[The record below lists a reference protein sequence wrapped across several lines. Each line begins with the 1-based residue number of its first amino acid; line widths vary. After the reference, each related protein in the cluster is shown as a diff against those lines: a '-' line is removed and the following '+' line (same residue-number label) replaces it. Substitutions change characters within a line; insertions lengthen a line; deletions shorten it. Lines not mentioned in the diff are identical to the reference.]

1 MNRRM
6 FISSVTRF
14 IGLMGISS
22 LFPYHATSAGKAQP
36 PAERHKN
43 SRDIHHLSLRTIASM
58 KLHHSGERFINPFS
72 NVDYGNIWRLL
83 RWKLF
88 STNHFKYLYKHEQVL
103 PVSIDWKNVNTS
115 SGVSITFLK
124 HASALIRY
132 MEKTLIVDPV
142 FFGFFPFIKDFSP
155 IAFDLKAMPQ
165 PDVVLITHGHYDHL
179 DKPSLARLNK
189 KAYIISPLGYAP
201 IFREL
206 GFRRTAELDWFETVV
221 WDNLEITL
229 LPCNHWS
236 MRSPIAG
243 PNRSLWGSFLIRG
256 ISGGPSIFISGDTGY
271 FTGFREIG
279 TEFHIDLAVFNL
291 GAYEP
296 RWFMAPSHLNPAEA
310 AQAFVDLKAQQLIVV
325 HWGTFRLGD
334 EPVYLPPIQMAE
346 QMHKRGLSDKLI
358 HLPHGKTY
366 TLRG

>member
-1 MNRRM
+1 MPQ
-6 FISSVTRF
+6 SSSNT
-14 IGLMGISS
+14 GL
-22 LFPYHATSAGKAQP
+22 
-36 PAERHKN
+36 
-43 SRDIHHLSLRTIASM
+43 
-58 KLHHSGERFINPFS
+58 
-72 NVDYGNIWRLL
+72 
-83 RWKLF
+83 
-88 STNHFKYLYKHEQVL
+88 
-103 PVSIDWKNVNTS
+103 
-115 SGVSITFLK
+115 
-124 HASALIRY
+124 
-132 MEKTLIVDPV
+132 
-142 FFGFFPFIKDFSP
+142 FPFIKDFSP

-279 TEFHIDLAVFNL
+279 TELPMNL
-291 GAYEP
+291 DGL
-296 RWFMAPSHLNPAEA
+296 WH
-310 AQAFVDLKAQQLIVV
+310 
-325 HWGTFRLGD
+325 
-334 EPVYLPPIQMAE
+334 PVI
-346 QMHKRGLSDKLI
+346 
-358 HLPHGKTY
+358 
-366 TLRG
+366 